1 MSSSASQSG
10 SRSASSTLSI
20 PQTAAAGGLTIT
32 EPPQTA
38 TSFFKIAPSQ
48 MATFGWNMTSVIASP
63 THLTVSAKCDN
74 GNTYPVG
81 PATDG
86 VIDGDATQVVWDIYS
101 YYKSHNGAPLPVG
114 TCTLLICDERGF
126 GASRLGGYMVPN
138 SALTFALYTP
148 AGYTPLASGWEC
160 TICNS
165 SFSSYVAQPTFITL
179 VATFLVVFLSGF
191 QLLRN
196 AARAVA

>member
-1 MSSSASQSG
+1 M
-10 SRSASSTLSI
+10 
-20 PQTAAAGGLTIT
+20 T

-48 MATFGWNMTSVIASP
+48 LATFGWNMTSVIASP

-101 YYKSHNGAPLPVG
+101 YQQSHNGAPLPQG

-148 AGYTPLASGWEC
+148 AGYTPLASGALPFTFPFYFLLTDGAGWEC

-165 SFSSYVAQPTFITL
+165 SFSSYVAQPTIITI